1 MAVLKLTQPSEARLL
16 PPRPVREPPERK
28 QGARSAC
35 NPAPALARPRR
46 APRRVRGQ
54 PQDGWAHIAGHTA
67 GICGRRLAQRERPE
81 REWEAYATRLDAAG
95 AMGQLQAPPV
105 VHDGLLSA
113 QVAYSRA
120 HSVAAQ
126 GYRAVAQITPSRLHA
141 SHTIASTLAAQVA
154 CGTRLPLYTGSGE
167 AALYCE
173 QEWHTGS
180 GSEAALR
187 GIDRLQHIG
196 GFAQERAAGILRAAA
211 CQSRREAQDSSKTA
225 TGRHSG
231 DEAQGEP

>member
-1 MAVLKLTQPSEARLL
+1 MPADQEDKERRTPPWTNRTARRRSSPSYVSGWIMAVLKLTQPSEARLL

-28 QGARSAC
+28 QSARSAC

-46 APRRVRGQ
+46 APCRVRGQ

-113 QVAYSRA
+113 PVAYSRA
-120 HSVAAQ
+120 HSVAPASSP
-126 GYRAVAQITPSRLHA
+126 GMRRSPRSSSRSACCSSSSSSIRSAARSRPPCRIHA
-141 SHTIASTLAAQVA
+141 AI
-154 CGTRLPLYTGSGE
+154 
-167 AALYCE
+167 
-173 QEWHTGS
+173 
-180 GSEAALR
+180 
-187 GIDRLQHIG
+187 
-196 GFAQERAAGILRAAA
+196 
-211 CQSRREAQDSSKTA
+211 SRRSSSA
-225 TGRHSG
+225 SVC
-231 DEAQGEP
+231 